1 MNERLNEL
9 AIQAGGVWRGGYVE
23 HPNGD
28 SVYTDKKYV
37 SGCDMDVEQFTQLIV
52 QECMEVCRRGKYD
65 GRDDMSLIQF
75 NNGIRFCMN
84 AIDNHF
90 GD

>member
-1 MNERLNEL
+1 MNERITEITGQVLDEL
-9 AIQAGGVWRGGYVE
+9 VPETWVALGYDKIKEIQRRTAE
-23 HPNGD
+23 
-28 SVYTDKKYV
+28 
-37 SGCDMDVEQFTQLIV
+37 LIV
-52 QECMEVCRRGKYD
+52 RECMEVCRRGKYD

-84 AIDNHF
+84 AIDEHF

>member
-1 MNERLNEL
+1 MNERIKEL
-9 AIQAGGVWRGGYVE
+9 WEQSTGAAVPEEGFY
-23 HPNGD
+23 
-28 SVYTDKKYV
+28 SSASKYNI
-37 SGCDMDVEQFTQLIV
+37 EKFAELIV

-84 AIDNHF
+84 AIDEHF
-90 GD
+90 GVEE

>member
-1 MNERLNEL
+1 MNKRIQEL
-9 AIQAGGVWRGGYVE
+9 ARQAGFIVDETGTFHEFAEKTRLDCFA
-23 HPNGD
+23 N
-28 SVYTDKKYV
+28 
-37 SGCDMDVEQFTQLIV
+37 LIV

>member
-1 MNERLNEL
+1 VNERIKQL
-9 AIQAGGVWRGGYVE
+9 AEQAGFRLHLDGE
-23 HPNGD
+23 F
-28 SVYTDKKYV
+28 YTANHKHLPITEDIEKFA
-37 SGCDMDVEQFTQLIV
+37 ELIV
-52 QECMEVCRRGKYD
+52 AECMEVCRRGKYD